1 MHMTIQQAGDN
12 MAILSLDYPCL
23 RSDGVT
29 RVLTYKGNA
38 FPNNRNG
45 GSWEYFPG
53 LNAYPATAAYDDI
66 RRGSAH
72 GDINE

>member
-1 MHMTIQQAGDN
+1 MTRI
-12 MAILSLDYPCL
+12 
-23 RSDGVT
+23 
-29 RVLTYKGNA
+29 LTYKGNA